1 MAILYAQRQLRLHT
15 SWTPQQV
22 LTQRIPGTYTTALV
36 TPRFEVVDWGLHKE
50 RLMRYDAVHG
60 RRSAVALHADEIA
73 RLQVRAACAAPSAEV
88 QGKQRWQGWPACIVR
103 FWPRPVARSPHLPAP
118 PPPVPPPRDARNGH
132 TRLREGLTGA

>member
-1 MAILYAQRQLRLHT
+1 MVAILYAQRQLRLHT

-60 RRSAVALHADEIA
+60 RRSAVGLSRSHHGRCNSTWTNLRRTAV
-73 RLQVRAACAAPSAEV
+73 RLLV
-88 QGKQRWQGWPACIVR
+88 W
-103 FWPRPVARSPHLPAP
+103 LPARP
-118 PPPVPPPRDARNGH
+118 LASPGHGRDSLGSID
-132 TRLREGLTGA
+132 